1 MEAVAIKL
9 FCPELNDQVNHKAL
23 HIYHNTKWALIQTYL
38 GAHFVKLHTCIIK
51 KQTFLNFLEYA

>member
-51 KQTFLNFLEYA
+51 KNFYTF